1 MSKSFMINRR
11 TALGGAAA
19 LAAGAALPAYAQD
32 NKRIVVG
39 TWGGD
44 YSRLLAKNIET
55 PLLAPEGWDV
65 VKDEARRPPRR
76 AKMMAEKALRRGTSD
91 VQGLSANDMYEM
103 NEQGLAEQI
112 DYSKMPNAANLIP
125 AMKYPYGIGHIYS
138 GKVVLYNPKLM
149 AAPTGFAD
157 TLDPKHGDKLGII
170 DIQYQ
175 YTMVAAGLASGGS
188 VSNFD
193 PGKERL
199 LACKKAGARIY
210 PSNEAFAQALKT
222 EEIACG
228 IMWKARAVQWQNAG
242 INVATVAPK
251 EGVPMYVS
259 GFMMPKNAPNK
270 AGAYAYLNAMM
281 APAAQEGFAVDMGY
295 NPTVTNAKVPADD
308 RRSASASPR
317 RRRSAWSTS
326 TTATWPRTTPRSR
339 SGGTSRSR
347 VDVADVALDAWPRR
361 REAAGRRPYG
371 GGADHAGDDL
381 RRLLPAGAA
390 LSSCSATA

>member
-1 MSKSFMINRR
+1 MSRSFMINRR

-19 LAAGAALPAYAQD
+19 FAAGSALPAGAQD

-55 PLLAPEGWDV
+55 PLLAPKGWDV
-65 VKDEARRPPRR
+65 VKDEANAPPRR

-91 VQGLSANDMYEM
+91 IQGLSANDMYEVDQ
-103 NEQGLAEQI
+103 QGLAEKI
-112 DYSKMPNAANLIP
+112 DYAKLSNAPNIIP

-138 GKVVLYNPKLM
+138 GKVVLFNPKLM
-149 AAPTGFAD
+149 KAPEGFAD
-157 TLDPKHGDKLGII
+157 TLDPKNGDKLGII

-175 YTMVAAGLASGGS
+175 YTMLAAGLASGGS

-199 LACKKAGARIY
+199 MACKKAGARIY
-210 PSNEAFAQALKT
+210 PSNEAFAQALKN

-242 INVATVAPK
+242 IKVQTVAPK

-270 AGAYAYLNAMM
+270 AGAYAYLDAML
-281 APAAQEGFAVDMGY
+281 AASAQEGFAVDMGY
-295 NPTVTNAKVPADD
+295 NPTVTNAKVPPDVKKRIGFTPEEEKRLVDLDYAYMGKND
-308 RRSASASPR
+308 SAFQEWWNKSFK
-317 RRRSAWSTS
+317 
-326 TTATWPRTTPRSR
+326 
-339 SGGTSRSR
+339 G
-347 VDVADVALDAWPRR
+347 
-361 REAAGRRPYG
+361 
-371 GGADHAGDDL
+371 
-381 RRLLPAGAA
+381 
-390 LSSCSATA
+390 

>member
-1 MSKSFMINRR
+1 MSKNFMINRR

-19 LAAGAALPAYAQD
+19 LAAGSALPAFAQD

-55 PLLAPEGWDV
+55 PLLAPKGWDA
-65 VKDEARRPPRR
+65 VKDEANAPPRR

-91 VQGLSANDMYEM
+91 VQGLSANDMYEV

-112 DYSKMPNAANLIP
+112 DYSKLSNAGNIIP

-138 GKVVLYNPKLM
+138 GKVVLFNPKLM
-149 AAPTGFAD
+149 KAPEGFAD
-157 TLDPKHGDKLGII
+157 TLDPKHGEKLGII

-175 YTMVAAGLASGGS
+175 YVMLAAGLASGGT
-188 VSNFD
+188 VSNFEA
-193 PGKERL
+193 GKERL

-242 INVATVAPK
+242 ISVETVAPK

-259 GFMMPKNAPNK
+259 GFVMPKNAPNK
-270 AGAYAYLNAMM
+270 PGAYAYLDAML
-281 APAAQEGFAVDMGY
+281 AASAQEGFAVDMGY
-295 NPTVTNAKVPADD
+295 NPTVTNAKVPDD
-308 RRSASASPR
+308 VQKRIGFTDVEKKRL
-317 RRRSAWSTS
+317 
-326 TTATWPRTTPRSR
+326 
-339 SGGTSRSR
+339 
-347 VDVADVALDAWPRR
+347 VDLDYAYMGKND
-361 REAAGRRPYG
+361 AAFQEWWNKSFKG
-371 GGADHAGDDL
+371 
-381 RRLLPAGAA
+381 
-390 LSSCSATA
+390 